1 MSEKDGYGKLFS
13 YDVAHNNASFSVF
26 ESLLKNKWK
35 EIIFIYI
42 YIYNLL
48 VYISLSTSNHLMS
61 FLKKNLKKLNILFN
75 LIKSIPNIITCIK
88 KKNVIFVGPIML

>member
-61 FLKKNLKKLNILFN
+61 FLKKFKKKIEYSLQFN
-75 LIKSIPNIITCIK
+75 KKHTKYYYLYK

>member
-1 MSEKDGYGKLFS
+1 MER
-13 YDVAHNNASFSVF
+13 NN
-26 ESLLKNKWK
+26 
-35 EIIFIYI
+35 IHIYIYI

-61 FLKKNLKKLNILFN
+61 FLKKFKKKLNILFN

-88 KKNVIFVGPIML
+88 KNVIFVGPIML

>member
-42 YIYNLL
+42 YILL

-61 FLKKNLKKLNILFN
+61 FLKKLKKKIEYSLQFN
-75 LIKSIPNIITCIK
+75 KKHTKYYYLYK
-88 KKNVIFVGPIML
+88 KKMLYL